1 MLAAEMLK
9 TDAHQDL
16 RLWVLEDESRMIGS
30 NHLPECLR
38 ERMTQATIAVVE
50 DPFEIRLERLNEEYF
65 LRMHHDF
72 THAYGD
78 EQGWQEYC
86 EYLHHGLSA
95 IKRRLGLQRYN
106 ELAARLDAALTTQL
120 TTGSTD
126 GHLAWLVPLLE
137 EYYDPMYR
145 YQLEKKAEKVVFRGE
160 WAEVAEWVK
169 AQ

>member
-1 MLAAEMLK
+1 
-9 TDAHQDL
+9 
-16 RLWVLEDESRMIGS
+16 MI
-30 NHLPECLR
+30 LPTL
-38 ERMTQATIAVVE
+38 MATNRAGRSIA
-50 DPFEIRLERLNEEYF
+50 N
-65 LRMHHDF
+65 
-72 THAYGD
+72 TT
-78 EQGWQEYC
+78 
-86 EYLHHGLSA
+86 HHGLSA

-169 AQ
+169 TYACGY

>member
-1 MLAAEMLK
+1 
-9 TDAHQDL
+9 
-16 RLWVLEDESRMIGS
+16 
-30 NHLPECLR
+30 
-38 ERMTQATIAVVE
+38 
-50 DPFEIRLERLNEEYF
+50 
-65 LRMHHDF
+65 MHHAF

-106 ELAARLDAALTTQL
+106 ELAAQLDTALTTQL

>member
-1 MLAAEMLK
+1 
-9 TDAHQDL
+9 
-16 RLWVLEDESRMIGS
+16 
-30 NHLPECLR
+30 
-38 ERMTQATIAVVE
+38 
-50 DPFEIRLERLNEEYF
+50 ERLNEEYF

-106 ELAARLDAALTTQL
+106 ELAAQLDTALTTQL

-126 GHLAWLVPLLE
+126 GHLAWLVPLLK